1 MAGFRGGDMG
11 VPCHQSCPGLS
22 EGLWHDTKRPESFS
36 ARQEPMG
43 HREWCL
49 VPECG
54 QLQPSTGWS
63 PPKWGSALST
73 RSLAPPTCPGGLL
86 RLTAGLPEVSQG
98 EASFLWGDG
107 WRQPALER

>member
-1 MAGFRGGDMG
+1 MG
-11 VPCHQSCPGLS
+11 VPCHQSCPGVS
-22 EGLWHDTKRPESFS
+22 EGLWHDIKRPESFS

-63 PPKWGSALST
+63 PPKGGVCSKHQES
-73 RSLAPPTCPGGLL
+73 CPSNTSRGLL
-86 RLTAGLPEVSQG
+86 RLTAGLPEVSQRD
-98 EASFLWGDG
+98 ASFLWGDG